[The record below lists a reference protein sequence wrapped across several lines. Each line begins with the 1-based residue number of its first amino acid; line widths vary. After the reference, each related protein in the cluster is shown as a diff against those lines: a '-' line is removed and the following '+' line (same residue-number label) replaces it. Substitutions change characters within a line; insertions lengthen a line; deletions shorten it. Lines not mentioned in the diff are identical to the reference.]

1 MTKRERK
8 SKSCYLRIHHDECRE
23 HCGKCIAKFGDQA
36 RLVERNGIGRT
47 TIRRIQKQDLY
58 TGYMVWGRTKRST
71 DSTGFRGTNERACGA
86 RRAQPQA
93 GLRAGEAVGAVRTPV
108 SLPGCSRVLHGN
120 ARDRTRPRSI
130 HRKLR
135 GHVMN
140 IDHIVLLVD
149 NQQRS
154 LAFFVDLLGME
165 PVRSDEFAEGKTN
178 FPSVRLNEAPP
189 AHSDRDLMSL
199 SQSAVRNCC
208 PERLGMGWPRSIHAC
223 SMGAPAP
230 WREGAANFPITSRP
244 RQHQMRGAIRPGSFQ
259 REGQGVGTDR

>member
-93 GLRAGEAVGAVRTPV
+93 GLRAAEAVGAVRTPV

-154 LAFFVDLLGME
+154 LAFFVDLLGM
-165 PVRSDEFAEGKTN
+165 
-178 FPSVRLNEAPP
+178 
-189 AHSDRDLMSL
+189 
-199 SQSAVRNCC
+199 
-208 PERLGMGWPRSIHAC
+208 GWPRSVHAC

>member
-1 MTKRERK
+1 
-8 SKSCYLRIHHDECRE
+8 
-23 HCGKCIAKFGDQA
+23 
-36 RLVERNGIGRT
+36 
-47 TIRRIQKQDLY
+47 
-58 TGYMVWGRTKRST
+58 
-71 DSTGFRGTNERACGA
+71 
-86 RRAQPQA
+86 
-93 GLRAGEAVGAVRTPV
+93 
-108 SLPGCSRVLHGN
+108 
-120 ARDRTRPRSI
+120 
-130 HRKLR
+130 
-135 GHVMN
+135 MN

-178 FPSVRLNEAPP
+178 FPSVRLNEATLIDLMDHSAAEAPP

-199 SQSAVRNCC
+199 SQSVVSNCC